1 MDNFATDVDEI
12 SEPDNDKENEKVINE
27 SDSKSSTDPKEAKS
41 DEKSAKESE
50 NKSTDLSNESK
61 EVTNETA
68 VVKAV
73 DNTTPKKEKL
83 TESQK
88 KEKAWI

>member
-1 MDNFATDVDEI
+1 MI
-12 SEPDNDKENEKVINE
+12 SEPDNDKENEKVIKE
-27 SDSKSSTDPKEAKS
+27 SDPKEAKS